1 MRNEIISAKLCPN
14 GYGLFAQETKTMR
27 QEKFYIAYGSN
38 LHIRQ
43 MKERCPQARIIG
55 TAVMEDYQLLVRRG
69 DSGAYLTIE
78 PKEGYSVPVG
88 VWAVEPEDEAALD
101 EYEGFP
107 RLYEKKEMQLP
118 VTLRETGETKD
129 CRAFFYV
136 MYQEYPLGSPTEEY
150 KETCRQGYRDFGFDE
165 AVLEAALTE

>member
-1 MRNEIISAKLCPN
+1 
-14 GYGLFAQETKTMR
+14 MR

-55 TAVMEDYQLLVRRG
+55 TAVLKDYRLLVRRG

-78 PKEGYSVPVG
+78 PKKGCFVPVG
-88 VWAVEPEDEAALD
+88 VWAVAPEDEAALD

-129 CRAFFYV
+129 CRAFF
-136 MYQEYPLGSPTEEY
+136 MSCIRNIRWEAPQKNTKRPAGRATGTSALM
-150 KETCRQGYRDFGFDE
+150 KRCWRQP
-165 AVLEAALTE
+165 

>member
-1 MRNEIISAKLCPN
+1 
-14 GYGLFAQETKTMR
+14 MR

-55 TAVMEDYQLLVRRG
+55 TAVLKDYRLLVRRG

-78 PKEGYSVPVG
+78 PKK
-88 VWAVEPEDEAALD
+88 AALD

-136 MYQEYPLGSPTEEY
+136 MYQEYPLGSPAEEY

-165 AVLEAALTE
+165 AVLEAALTK